1 MRVAEMV
8 RQTCRSCRGLV
19 HAKRLETVVAV
30 VAGVVQAGRLV
41 PAAIGRGIA
50 GRTAPKHSIKRVD
63 RLLVNPRWHRDHRT
77 FSTAIAM
84 TILGKSDRAVVIV
97 DWTQM
102 AGTHRALVAAVPV
115 GGRALPIYSE
125 VHPER
130 LLGNSRVQSRF
141 LRALRNVLPVGCK
154 PIVVTD
160 AGFHGPFF
168 RDVRALGWHFL
179 GRVRGTATVTRRDLV
194 LSKEKLYAM
203 ATTTPQDLG
212 ICQLYSWSRSMLA
225 RLVLVRK
232 RRKPGRHIPPPSSKD
247 EREFRKSAR
256 DPWLLATS
264 LELAGSAVVGLYST
278 RMQIEEAFRDAKN
291 HRFGWSL
298 SHVRTA
304 STERA
309 QVLLLL
315 ASLAMLVVTLIGF
328 AAETSGA
335 HRGYQA
341 NTVTR
346 RVLSLFVLGNAVIR
360 RGDHARLRPPSCLQV
375 HPI

>member
-1 MRVAEMV
+1 
-8 RQTCRSCRGLV
+8 
-19 HAKRLETVVAV
+19 LETVVAV
-30 VAGVVQAGRLV
+30 VEGIVRAGRLV

-50 GRTAPKHSIKRVD
+50 GPTAPKHSIKRVD
-63 RLLVNPRWHRDHRT
+63 RLLVNQRWHQDHRT
-77 FSTAIAM
+77 FSKAIAM
-84 TILGKSDRAVVIV
+84 TVLGKADRAVVIV

-102 AGTHRALVAAVPV
+102 VGTHRALVAAVPV
-115 GGRALPIYSE
+115 GGRALPIYAE

-130 LLGNSRVQSRF
+130 LLGNSRIQSRF
-141 LRALRNVLPVGCK
+141 LRSLRNVLPVGCK
-154 PIVVTD
+154 PIVISD

-168 RDVRALGWHFL
+168 REVQALGWDFL
-179 GRVRGTATVTRRDLV
+179 GRVRGTATVTRHGLA
-194 LSKEKLYAM
+194 LSKEQLYAK
-203 ATTTPQDLG
+203 ATTAPQDLG

-225 RLVLVRK
+225 RLVLIRK
-232 RRKPGRHIPPPSSKD
+232 RRKPGRRIPPPSSKD

-264 LELAGSAVVGLYST
+264 LSLDGSVLVALYST

-304 STERA
+304 SPERA

-315 ASLAMLVVTLIGF
+315 ASLAMLVVTLVGF
-328 AAETSGA
+328 AAETCGA
-335 HRGYQA
+335 HRAYQA
-341 NTVTR
+341 NTAAR

-360 RGDHARLRPPSCLQV
+360 RGDHTRLGPPPSLRV
-375 HPI
+375 HEI

>member
-1 MRVAEMV
+1 
-8 RQTCRSCRGLV
+8 
-19 HAKRLETVVAV
+19 LETVVAV
-30 VAGVVQAGRLV
+30 VEGVVRSGRLV

-50 GRTAPKHSIKRVD
+50 GHTAPKHSIKRVD
-63 RLLVNPRWHRDHRT
+63 RLLVNPRWHRDHQA

-84 TILGKSDRAVVIV
+84 TVLGKSSRPVVIV
-97 DWTQM
+97 DWTQV
-102 AGTHRALVAAVPV
+102 AGSHRALVAAVPV
-115 GGRALPIYSE
+115 GGRALPIYAE

-130 LLGNSRVQSRF
+130 LLGNSRVQTRF
-141 LRALRNVLPVGCK
+141 LRILRGVLPLGCQ

-168 RDVRALGWHFL
+168 REVRALGWHFL
-179 GRVRGTATVTRRDLV
+179 GRVRGTATVTRHDLV
-194 LSKEKLYAM
+194 LSKEELYVK
-203 ATTTPQDLG
+203 ATTAPQDLG

-264 LELAGSAVVGLYST
+264 LDLDGSALVGLYST

-304 STERA
+304 SPERA

-315 ASLAMLVVTLIGF
+315 ASLAMLVVTLVGF
-328 AAETSGA
+328 AAEARGA
-335 HRGYQA
+335 HRAYQA
-341 NTVTR
+341 NTAVR

-360 RGDHARLRPPSCLQV
+360 RGDHIGSPPPPCLPV
-375 HPI
+375 HAI